1 VRKLSRLADVAE
13 TVSGHGLGPEEAVRP
28 VPLGTQRQFARH
40 GAQSVLGKF
49 GIVVVLLVLMVVG
62 QILYSGFLDWSNVS
76 NLLAQNASVGLV
88 AIGMTFVILGEGFD
102 LSVGG
107 TYALASV
114 LYAQISA
121 GHSVALGAL
130 AAIGAGV
137 AAGLINGAVVAR
149 VRVNP
154 FVATLGSGFVFS
166 GLAYIYSKSAPISV
180 DKPGFQWLGSA
191 GLGGVPVSI
200 WAFAAVALVSAGI
213 LARTVYGRNVY
224 AVGGNLEAC
233 RLAGIR
239 VGMVRGSTY
248 VLTGALAAIGG
259 IMITGETGVGQANVG
274 GNLALD
280 AIAMVIIGGTSLSG
294 GDGAI
299 WRTVVG
305 FLVLAGVTN
314 LLDSLGV
321 GSNWQSV
328 ATGAILV
335 GAVTV
340 DVISGRLSVTRV
352 FKQ

>member
-1 VRKLSRLADVAE
+1 MSDVTAAPPKVHTNGPTPSDRRSRGEIIRYATGIVLA
-13 TVSGHGLGPEEAVRP
+13 
-28 VPLGTQRQFARH
+28 
-40 GAQSVLGKF
+40 KF
-49 GIVVVLLVLMVVG
+49 GIVAVLIVLIVVG
-62 QILYSGFLDWSNVS
+62 EITYPGFLARSNISDLVS
-76 NLLAQNASVGLV
+76 QNASIGLV

-107 TYALASV
+107 TYALSSV
-114 LYAQISA
+114 LYAQISV
-121 GHSVALGAL
+121 GHPVALAAAAALGAGL
-130 AAIGAGV
+130 V
-137 AAGLINGAVVAR
+137 AGLINGEVVAR

-180 DKPGFQWLGSA
+180 QKAGFQWLGA
-191 GLGGVPVSI
+191 GTLGGVPVAI
-200 WAFAAVALVSAGI
+200 WALAVVALVAAFI
-213 LARTVYGRNVY
+213 LSRTVYGRNVY

-248 VLTGALAAIGG
+248 VITGGLAALGG
-259 IMITGETGVGQANVG
+259 IMITGAVGVGQANVG

-294 GDGAI
+294 GEGAI
-299 WRTVVG
+299 WRTVIG

-335 GAVTV
+335 GAVTI
-340 DVISGRLSVTRV
+340 DVISGRISVGGIFRS
-352 FKQ
+352 